1 MKNITMC
8 IRAPQILIITA
19 MFLFVICVYIYI
31 KQSCDFATASLSDF
45 ATASLMVSPR
55 IQCYLKP
62 GSTKLAKEAY
72 RNQSESSSAYYEG

>member
-8 IRAPQILIITA
+8 THAPKILIITA
-19 MFLFVICVYIYI
+19 MFLFVICVYIYT
-31 KQSCDFATASLSDF
+31 KQSCDL
-45 ATASLMVSPR
+45 ATASLMVSPL

-72 RNQSESSSAYYEG
+72 RNQSESSSA